1 MSYQIEKDGLVE
13 LIDDSG
19 DNIRNNS
26 LYSEDLKPV
35 SIAERTWSR
44 RHIASLWAGMS
55 ICIPT
60 YTLSSGLITSG
71 MNWREA
77 VFTIFLGNI
86 IVLIPMILIAAAGTK
101 YGISYPVFC
110 RASFGKKGA
119 HLPLLLRAGVACG
132 WFGINCWIG
141 GEFMYIAFAGF
152 SPSLLLYPNAKFVIF
167 ILFLLSNLAIAY
179 RGHEAVKAI
188 EVYCVP
194 ILVTIGVSIAT
205 WAIYQAGSL
214 SALLEAG
221 DRIDLG
227 RPVAARPFKELF
239 LPSLNAMISYWAP
252 LALNI
257 SDFTRFASSQKDQAL
272 GQLIGLPPAMA
283 FFSMVGVFGTLG
295 SIIAF
300 NQMIWNP
307 VYTVVAFKMPW
318 LSLLG
323 GILVFVAI
331 ITTNI
336 AANVVGPSN
345 IFSNLSPKNIPYR
358 YGVLITGFVGLI
370 IMPWKLYAEPTGY
383 IFNWLGTYGSFLGPL
398 TGLYIADY
406 YFIRRQR
413 LSLYDLYSDK
423 SKLYN
428 YRGGV
433 NYIAYIS
440 YALSVTPFVLDLCFS
455 TFGGGVVNNSWAFG
469 VLFSF
474 TIYGALMK
482 WYYPDAVPASVPPLA
497 AEETASAET

>member
-1 MSYQIEKDGLVE
+1 MSSRQIEENGLFE
-13 LIDDSG
+13 LAEVHRE
-19 DNIRNNS
+19 NMENNS

-35 SIAERTWSR
+35 TISGRTWSMK
-44 RHIASLWAGMS
+44 HIASLWAGMS

-71 MNWREA
+71 MNWQQA
-77 VFTIFLGNI
+77 VFTIFLGNV

-101 YGISYPVFC
+101 YGIPYPVFC
-110 RASFGKKGA
+110 RASFGTRGA

-152 SPSLLLYPNAKFVIF
+152 FPALALYPKAKFIIF
-167 ILFLLSNLAIAY
+167 LLFLAANLGIAY
-179 RGHEAVKAI
+179 RGHEAVKML

-194 ILVTIGVSIAT
+194 ILIGIGISIAV
-205 WAIYQAGSL
+205 WATYVAGSL
-214 SALLEAG
+214 SDLLNAG
-221 DRIDLG
+221 EKFNLG
-227 RPVAARPFKELF
+227 RPIASRPFSELF

-257 SDFTRFASSQKDQAL
+257 SDFTRFACSQKDQAL

-295 SIIAF
+295 SMIAF
-300 NQMIWNP
+300 NEMIWNP

-323 GILVFVAI
+323 GILVFIAI

-345 IFSNLSPKNIPYR
+345 IFSNLSPRNIPYR
-358 YGVLITGFVGLI
+358 YGVLITGFIGLI

-406 YFIRRQR
+406 YIIRKQY
-413 LSLYDLYSDK
+413 LSIYDLYSDG
-423 SKLYN
+423 SGLYN
-428 YRGGV
+428 YSGGV
-433 NYIAYIS
+433 NYIAYLA
-440 YALSVTPFVLDLCFS
+440 YAISVTPFVMDLAFAS
-455 TFGGGVVNNSWAFG
+455 FGGAVVNNSWFIGLA
-469 VLFSF
+469 LSF
-474 TIYGALMK
+474 TVYAALMK
-482 WYYPDAVPASVPPLA
+482 WRYPRQVPAREPGGGLIG
-497 AEETASAET
+497 

>member
-1 MSYQIEKDGLVE
+1 MQNLLKKVLAMDFQTEENGLVE
-13 LIDDSG
+13 LTGGTNEKIS
-19 DNIRNNS
+19 NNS

-35 SIAERTWSR
+35 GVSERTWSKK
-44 RHIASLWAGMS
+44 HIASLWAGMS

-71 MNWREA
+71 MNWKQA
-77 VFTIFLGNI
+77 VFTIFLGNL
-86 IVLIPMILIAAAGTK
+86 IVLVPMILLAAAGTK

-110 RASFGKKGA
+110 RASFGKRGA

-141 GEFMYIAFAGF
+141 GEFMFVAFAGF
-152 SPSLLLYPNAKFVIF
+152 FPALSLYPKAKFIIF
-167 ILFLLSNLAIAY
+167 LLFLMANLAIAY
-179 RGHEAVKAI
+179 KGHEAIKML

-194 ILVTIGVSIAT
+194 ILIAIGISIAL
-205 WAIYQAGSL
+205 WAVHAAGSL
-214 SALLEAG
+214 SALFNAG
-221 DRIDLG
+221 EKLDLG
-227 RPVAARPFKELF
+227 RPIAARPFSELF
-239 LPSLNAMISYWAP
+239 WPSLNAMISYWAP

-257 SDFTRFASSQKDQAL
+257 SDFTRFACSQKDQAL

-295 SIIAF
+295 SMIAF
-300 NQMIWNP
+300 NEMIWNP

-345 IFSNLSPKNIPYR
+345 IFSNLSPKNIPYKI
-358 YGVLITGFVGLI
+358 GVLITGVIGLV

-398 TGLYIADY
+398 TGIYIADY
-406 YFIRRQR
+406 YIVKKQY
-413 LSLYDLYSDK
+413 LSLYDLYSDD
-423 SKLYN
+423 SPLYN
-428 YRGGV
+428 YKAGV
-433 NYIAYIS
+433 NYVAYLA
-440 YALSVTPFVLDLCFS
+440 YAISVTPFVVDLCFAS
-455 TFGGGVVNNSWAFG
+455 FNGVVVNNSWFIGLALSFAVYTAF
-469 VLFSF
+469 
-474 TIYGALMK
+474 MK
-482 WYYPDAVPASVPPLA
+482 IFRK
-497 AEETASAET
+497 

>member
-1 MSYQIEKDGLVE
+1 MSSRQVEENGLFELADAHRENIE
-13 LIDDSG
+13 
-19 DNIRNNS
+19 NNS

-35 SIAERTWSR
+35 SIEERTWSKK
-44 RHIASLWAGMS
+44 HIASLWAGMS

-71 MNWREA
+71 MSWQQA
-77 VFTIFLGNI
+77 ILTIFLGNL
-86 IVLIPMILIAAAGTK
+86 IVLLPMILIAAAGTK
-101 YGISYPVFC
+101 YGIPYPVFC
-110 RASFGKKGA
+110 RASFGTRGA

-141 GEFMYIAFAGF
+141 GEFMYMAFAGF
-152 SPSLLLYPNAKFVIF
+152 FPALALYPQAKFIIF
-167 ILFLLSNLAIAY
+167 LLFLAANLAIAY
-179 RGHEAVKAI
+179 RGHEAVKML

-194 ILVTIGVSIAT
+194 ILIAIGVAIAA
-205 WAIYQAGSL
+205 WAIYVAGSL
-214 SALLEAG
+214 SALLDAG
-221 DRIDLG
+221 EKFAPLRASATKSFG
-227 RPVAARPFKELF
+227 ELF

-257 SDFTRFASSQKDQAL
+257 SDFTRFARSQKDQAL

-295 SIIAF
+295 SMIAF
-300 NQMIWNP
+300 NEMIWNP

-323 GILVFVAI
+323 GILVFIAI

-345 IFSNLSPKNIPYR
+345 IFSNLSPQNIPYR
-358 YGVLITGFVGLI
+358 YGVLITGFIGLI

-406 YFIRRQR
+406 YIIKKRY
-413 LSLYDLYSDK
+413 LSIYDLYSDD
-423 SKLYN
+423 SKLYG
-428 YRGGV
+428 YSGGV
-433 NYIAYIS
+433 NYVAYLA
-440 YALSVTPFVLDLCFS
+440 YAVSVTPFVMDLVFGS
-455 TFGGGVVNNSWAFG
+455 FGGAVVNNSWFIGLALSLAVYTSLMRIF
-469 VLFSF
+469 
-474 TIYGALMK
+474 YGK
-482 WYYPDAVPASVPPLA
+482 
-497 AEETASAET
+497 

>member
-1 MSYQIEKDGLVE
+1 MSSRQVEENGLFELADAHRENIE
-13 LIDDSG
+13 
-19 DNIRNNS
+19 NNS

-35 SIAERTWSR
+35 SIEERTWSKK
-44 RHIASLWAGMS
+44 HIASLWAGMS

-71 MNWREA
+71 MSWQQA
-77 VFTIFLGNI
+77 ILTIFLGNL

-101 YGISYPVFC
+101 YGIPYPVFC
-110 RASFGKKGA
+110 RASFGTRGA

-141 GEFMYIAFAGF
+141 GEFMYMAFAGF
-152 SPSLLLYPNAKFVIF
+152 FPALALYPQAKFIIF
-167 ILFLLSNLAIAY
+167 LLFLAANLAIAY
-179 RGHEAVKAI
+179 RGHEAVKML

-194 ILVTIGVSIAT
+194 ILIAIGVAIAA
-205 WAIYQAGSL
+205 WAIYVAGSL
-214 SALLEAG
+214 SALLNAG
-221 DRIDLG
+221 EKFAPLRASATKSFG
-227 RPVAARPFKELF
+227 ELF

-257 SDFTRFASSQKDQAL
+257 SDFTRFARSQKDQAL

-295 SIIAF
+295 SMIAF
-300 NQMIWNP
+300 NEMIWNP

-323 GILVFVAI
+323 GILVFIAI

-345 IFSNLSPKNIPYR
+345 IFSNLSPQNIPYR
-358 YGVLITGFVGLI
+358 YGVLITGFIGLI

-406 YFIRRQR
+406 YIIKKRY
-413 LSLYDLYSDK
+413 LSIYDLYSDD
-423 SKLYN
+423 SKLYG
-428 YRGGV
+428 YSGGV
-433 NYIAYIS
+433 NYVAYLA
-440 YALSVTPFVLDLCFS
+440 YAVSVTPFVMDLVFGS
-455 TFGGGVVNNSWAFG
+455 FGGAVVNNSWFIGLA
-469 VLFSF
+469 LSF
-474 TIYGALMK
+474 AVYAALMK
-482 WYYPDAVPASVPPLA
+482 LRYGKKFR
-497 AEETASAET
+497 T

>member
-1 MSYQIEKDGLVE
+1 MSYQIEKGGLVE
-13 LIDDSG
+13 LDSAAS
-19 DNIRNNS
+19 DIVKSDS
-26 LYSEDLKPV
+26 LYSEDLKSV
-35 SIAERTWSR
+35 EIKNRTWSKW
-44 RHIASLWAGMS
+44 HIASLWAGMS

-77 VFTIFLGNI
+77 VFTIFLGNL
-86 IVLIPMILIAAAGTK
+86 IVLVPMIMLAAAGTK

-119 HLPLLLRAGVACG
+119 HFPLLLRAGVACG

-141 GEFMYIAFAGF
+141 GEFMFIAFAGF
-152 SPSLLLYPNAKFVIF
+152 FPSLALYPHVKFIIF
-167 ILFLLSNLAIAY
+167 FLFLAANLAVAY

-188 EVYCVP
+188 EIYCVP
-194 ILVTIGVSIAT
+194 VLVTIGISIAS

-221 DRIDLG
+221 NRMDLG
-227 RPVAARPFKELF
+227 RPVEARPFRELF
-239 LPSLNAMISYWAP
+239 FPSLNAMISYWAP

-272 GQLIGLPPAMA
+272 GQFIGLPPAMA
-283 FFSMVGVFGTLG
+283 FFSMIGVFGTLG

-300 NQMIWNP
+300 DRLIWNP
-307 VYTVVAFKMPW
+307 VHTLVAFNMPW
-318 LSLLG
+318 LSLIG
-323 GILVFVAI
+323 GFLVFVAI

-336 AANVVGPSN
+336 AANVVGPAN
-345 IFSNLSPKNIPYR
+345 IFSNISPKNIPYK
-358 YGVLITGFVGLI
+358 YGVLITGFIGLI

-406 YFIRRQR
+406 YYIRKRR

-423 SKLYN
+423 SALYN
-428 YRGGV
+428 YTGGV
-433 NYIAYIS
+433 NYVAYIS
-440 YALSVTPFVLDLCFS
+440 YALSVTPFIMDLVS
-455 TFGGGVVNNSWAFG
+455 GSFGGMVVNNSWAIG
-469 VLFSF
+469 LVLSF
-474 TIYGALMK
+474 CIYGALMK
-482 WYYPDAVPASVPPLA
+482 LLGGDMAR
-497 AEETASAET
+497 